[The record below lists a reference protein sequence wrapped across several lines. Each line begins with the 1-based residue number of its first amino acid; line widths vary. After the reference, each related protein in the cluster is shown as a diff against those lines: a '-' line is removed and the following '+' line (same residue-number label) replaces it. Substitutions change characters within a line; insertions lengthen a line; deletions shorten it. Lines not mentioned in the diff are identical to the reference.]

1 MSRKRLAFGSQFTR
15 LVPMSWI
22 WEQNDWPNFTWNHD
36 KVSSICRE
44 IAFCMGSLDARAGV
58 TEKNESLATELD
70 SILKNILH
78 SSEIEGETLN
88 VYSVRSSLAKRLKLK
103 IEPFPT
109 TKKTEGLA
117 DLQFDIFR
125 NTNKKVT
132 TARLFQW
139 HRWLFPETKE
149 TNIRVGKWRGKNPML
164 VVSGRVDNPKVHFDA
179 PSHKRVKAEMKSL
192 LDWFEESKM
201 DIGLDPFVRAGILHL
216 WFLTIHPFEDGN
228 GRLARV
234 FSELALAQYN
244 QKCAKLYSLSS
255 SILENRKDYYSR
267 LETTQRG
274 DLDITN
280 WIEWYLSVLKDSILN
295 SIAKIEK
302 LISKTRFWR
311 NFNHLNLLPEQKK
324 ILNLMLDSNSNQF
337 DEGISASQYQKI
349 TKVSKATATR
359 HLTDLL
365 TLGCLKKLPVG
376 GRSTKYI
383 LAETF

>member
-1 MSRKRLAFGSQFTR
+1 
-15 LVPMSWI
+15 
-22 WEQNDWPNFTWNHD
+22 
-36 KVSSICRE
+36 
-44 IAFCMGSLDARAGV
+44 
-58 TEKNESLATELD
+58 
-70 SILKNILH
+70 
-78 SSEIEGETLN
+78 
-88 VYSVRSSLAKRLKLK
+88 
-103 IEPFPT
+103 
-109 TKKTEGLA
+109 
-117 DLQFDIFR
+117 
-125 NTNKKVT
+125 
-132 TARLFQW
+132 
-139 HRWLFPETKE
+139 
-149 TNIRVGKWRGKNPML
+149 
-164 VVSGRVDNPKVHFDA
+164 
-179 PSHKRVKAEMKSL
+179 MKSL

-324 ILNLMLDSNSNQF
+324 IHNLMLDSNSNQF